1 MIRFAFP
8 HFLFVALIIP
18 LLLLVAIYYQRR
30 RKKILHQIGDAAL
43 LEKLLSS
50 YSDKKSKLRL
60 YLHFFCYLFI
70 ILALIGFEV
79 GTKYEQV
86 KISGVDIVIALDV
99 SASMNAEDIKPS
111 RLEKAKHEISTFL
124 EQLGGDRVALVIF
137 AGQAFIQCPMTT
149 DYSAVQMFLDAVT
162 TQTTTSAGTDFSEA
176 IDVIMQAYP
185 KNHSDHSAPAA
196 GKAAVI
202 FSDGEDHNPDSPGM
216 IENLKK
222 QNIKVF
228 AVGVGGVNAAP
239 IPIYDEAGNLK
250 DFKKSGGSVV
260 TTKLEEAFISQ
271 LASETG
277 GAYYSASTS
286 EIEVK
291 KIYRDIAKLE
301 KSENSDYRFTEFEN
315 RYQWFLLLA
324 VMALCTDFIL
334 HNRKRNKADDV

>member
-1 MIRFAFP
+1 MIRLAFP
-8 HFLFVALIIP
+8 YYIFFGLIIP
-18 LLLLVAIYYQRR
+18 LLLLMVIYYQRR
-30 RKKILHQIGDAAL
+30 RKKLLQEIADPAL

-50 YSDKKSKLRL
+50 YSEKKSRLRL
-60 YLHFFCYLFI
+60 YLHFICYLFI

-124 EQLGGDRVALVIF
+124 DQLGGDRVALVIF

-162 TQTTTSAGTDFSEA
+162 TQTTTSAGTDFTEA
-176 IDVIMQAYP
+176 LDVITQAYVKSNADNASP
-185 KNHSDHSAPAA
+185 A

-228 AVGVGGVNAAP
+228 VVGIGGVNAAP
-239 IPIYDEAGNLK
+239 IPIYDESGNLK

-277 GAYYSASTS
+277 GAYYPASTS

-301 KSENSDYRFTEFEN
+301 KSENSDYQFTEFEN
-315 RYQWFLLLA
+315 RYQWILLLA

>member
-8 HFLFVALIIP
+8 YYVFFALIIP
-18 LLLLVAIYYQRR
+18 ILFSLLLLYNRR
-30 RKKILHQIGDAAL
+30 RKKALQQIADPSL

-50 YSDKKSKLRL
+50 YSEKKTRLRL
-60 YLHFFCYLFI
+60 YLHFTCYLFI
-70 ILALIGFEV
+70 ILALVGFEV

-124 EQLGGDRVALVIF
+124 DQLGGDRVALVIF

-162 TQTTTSAGTDFSEA
+162 TRTTTSAGTDFSEA
-176 IDVIMQAYP
+176 IDVIAKAYT
-185 KNHSDHSAPAA
+185 KNNSGNASPA

-228 AVGVGGVNAAP
+228 AVGIGGVNAAP
-239 IPIYDEAGNLK
+239 IPIYDENGNLK
-250 DFKKSGGSVV
+250 DFKKAAGPS
-260 TTKLEEAFISQ
+260 
-271 LASETG
+271 
-277 GAYYSASTS
+277 
-286 EIEVK
+286 
-291 KIYRDIAKLE
+291 
-301 KSENSDYRFTEFEN
+301 
-315 RYQWFLLLA
+315 
-324 VMALCTDFIL
+324 
-334 HNRKRNKADDV
+334 